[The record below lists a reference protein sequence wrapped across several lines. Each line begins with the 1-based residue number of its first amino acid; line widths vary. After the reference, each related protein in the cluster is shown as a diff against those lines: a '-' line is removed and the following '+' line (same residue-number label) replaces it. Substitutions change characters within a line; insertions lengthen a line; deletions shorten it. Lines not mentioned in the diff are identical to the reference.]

1 MEAFGDGDSYVGIKE
16 MTMDMKVFGGLLMGC
31 IHSKQLLNEE
41 DLDYIARNTAM
52 DKAAVEKQ
60 YQNFLKK
67 HPDGQISRK
76 SFHSMMKECYPGTDT
91 EKLEKHIFRMY
102 DTNKDGHIDFR
113 EFMIVLYIMS
123 NGTPEENLKQIFR
136 VFDINNDGFISLKEL
151 QRIVKDLF
159 HLINEENADEASQE
173 LLAESAFNEMDENH
187 DGQVSQEEFI
197 EACMRQKKFSTM
209 LTLKIID
216 VFVSSD

>member
-1 MEAFGDGDSYVGIKE
+1 
-16 MTMDMKVFGGLLMGC
+16 MGC
-31 IHSKQLLNEE
+31 INGKQLLNEE
-41 DLDYIARNTAM
+41 DLNYIARNTAM
-52 DKAAVEKQ
+52 DKDAVEVRTFLGLLTTTDNLLVILQRQ

-76 SFHSMMKECYPGTDT
+76 SFHAMMKECYPGTDT
-91 EKLEKHIFRMY
+91 EKLERHIFRMY
-102 DTNKDGHIDFR
+102 DTNKVCHILSTVEMAVLCILRPMNLFFLFQDGHIDFR

-123 NGTPEENLKQIFR
+123 NGTPQDNLKQIFK

-173 LLAESAFNEMDENH
+173 LLAQS
-187 DGQVSQEEFI
+187 GI
-197 EACMRQKKFSTM
+197 EDCVVQRT
-209 LTLKIID
+209 
-216 VFVSSD
+216 